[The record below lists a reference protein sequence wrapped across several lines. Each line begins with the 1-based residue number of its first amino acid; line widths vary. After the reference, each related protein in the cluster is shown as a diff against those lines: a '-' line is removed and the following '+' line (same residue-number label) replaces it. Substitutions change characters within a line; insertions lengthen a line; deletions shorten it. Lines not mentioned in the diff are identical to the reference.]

1 MIDEDSDS
9 GGTIASDE
17 VLDKEDDAEL
27 KGATVVAVIEG
38 SSELDGNIVGVEL
51 KDQLEYQPD
60 NELKG
65 DEVDEDNGV
74 AIVDNLES
82 ESYEDW
88 SWTAIVE
95 ECSWDADSEVVKSDC
110 CWDSA
115 VDGFHEEYPYKEF
128 VVDSIQFNFSL
139 LWELSLADNVWKLKG
154 VVDDIGC
161 SLKLFS
167 CKDDDEGLIASVV
180 VELQGAEFMEVGVVT
195 PSDDEPVFGV

>member
-1 MIDEDSDS
+1 MESDMIDEDSDS

-82 ESYEDW
+82 ESYED
-88 SWTAIVE
+88 
-95 ECSWDADSEVVKSDC
+95 
-110 CWDSA
+110 
-115 VDGFHEEYPYKEF
+115 
-128 VVDSIQFNFSL
+128 
-139 LWELSLADNVWKLKG
+139 
-154 VVDDIGC
+154 
-161 SLKLFS
+161 
-167 CKDDDEGLIASVV
+167 
-180 VELQGAEFMEVGVVT
+180 
-195 PSDDEPVFGV
+195 